1 MIPKEVLTQ
10 IRYIQI
16 ITSRLVNE
24 VFAGEYQSVF
34 KGRGM
39 EFEEVR
45 EYQPGDDIRS
55 IDWNVTARMN
65 SPYVKKFI
73 EERELKVMILL
84 DVSASFYFS
93 SVNKLKR
100 RISAEVASILAFSAM
115 RNKDKVGLVL
125 FTDQI
130 EKFLPPKK
138 GLNYGLRIIREALY
152 FQPFS
157 QRTDVSKALD
167 FLNKVC
173 KRKAVVFIISDFY
186 SEGFEH
192 TLSLTNKHHD
202 LIAITITDPKE
213 LELPNLGIVSFFD
226 PEAGEEITVDTSSP
240 KVREAFKKRALSFFE
255 KRDKIFER
263 LGIDNIS
270 LRTDISY
277 KDSLVTF
284 FSKRKLRR

>member
-1 MIPKEVLTQ
+1 MIPKEVLNQ

-65 SPYVKKFI
+65 TPYVKKFI
-73 EERELKVMILL
+73 EERELTVMILL
-84 DVSASFYFS
+84 DVSGSFYFS

-100 RISAEVASILAFSAM
+100 RLSAEVASILAFSAM

-152 FQPFS
+152 FQPSS
-157 QRTDVSKALD
+157 QRTNISRALD

-186 SEGFEH
+186 SEDFEH

-202 LIAITITDPKE
+202 LIAVTITDPRE
-213 LELPNLGIVSFFD
+213 LELPSLGIVSFFD
-226 PEAGEEITVDTSSP
+226 PEAGEEIIVDTSP

-255 KRDKIFER
+255 KRDKLFER

-270 LRTDISY
+270 LRTDIPY
-277 KDSLVTF
+277 KDSLVAF
-284 FSKRKLRR
+284 FTKRRLRK

>member
-1 MIPKEVLTQ
+1 MIPKEVLKQ

-16 ITSRLVNE
+16 VTCRLVNE

-55 IDWNVTARMN
+55 IDWNVTARM
-65 SPYVKKFI
+65 SQPYVKKFV
-73 EERELKVMILL
+73 EERELTVMILL
-84 DVSASFYFS
+84 DVSGSFYFS

-100 RISAEVASILAFSAM
+100 RISAEIASILAFSAM

-125 FTDQI
+125 FTDRI
-130 EKFLPPKK
+130 EEFLPPKK
-138 GLNYGLRIIREALY
+138 GLTYGLRIIREALY
-152 FQPFS
+152 FQPS
-157 QRTDVSKALD
+157 SKRTDVSGALD

-213 LELPNLGIVSFFD
+213 LELPNLGVVNFFD
-226 PEAGEEITVDTSSP
+226 PEVGEEITVDTSSS
-240 KVREAFKKRALSFFE
+240 KVREAFKKKVSEFFE

-270 LRTDISY
+270 LRTDIPY
-277 KDSLVTF
+277 KDSLVAF
-284 FSKRKLRR
+284 FSKRRLRR

>member
-1 MIPKEVLTQ
+1 MIPKEVLNQ

-16 ITSRLVNE
+16 ITCRLVNE

-65 SPYVKKFI
+65 TPYVKKFI
-73 EERELKVMILL
+73 EERELTVMILL
-84 DVSASFYFS
+84 DVSGSFYFS

-100 RISAEVASILAFSAM
+100 RLSAEVASILAFSAM

-152 FQPFS
+152 FQPSS
-157 QRTDVSKALD
+157 QRTNISRALD

-186 SEGFEH
+186 SEDFEH

-202 LIAITITDPKE
+202 LIAVTITDPRE
-213 LELPNLGIVSFFD
+213 LELPSLGIVSFFD
-226 PEAGEEITVDTSSP
+226 PEAGEEIIVDTSP

-255 KRDKIFER
+255 KRDKLFER

-270 LRTDISY
+270 LRTDIPY
-277 KDSLVTF
+277 KDSLVAF
-284 FSKRKLRR
+284 FTKRRLRK

>member
-16 ITSRLVNE
+16 IACRLVNE

-65 SPYVKKFI
+65 TPYVKKFI
-73 EERELKVMILL
+73 EERELTVMILL
-84 DVSASFYFS
+84 DVSGSFYFS

-152 FQPFS
+152 FQPSS
-157 QRTDVSKALD
+157 QRTDISRALD

-186 SEGFEH
+186 SEDFEH

-213 LELPNLGIVSFFD
+213 LELPSLGMVSFFD
-226 PEAGEEITVDTSSP
+226 PEAGEEITVDTSP
-240 KVREAFKKRALSFFE
+240 EVRKVFKKRALSFFE
-255 KRDKIFER
+255 KRDKLFER

-270 LRTDISY
+270 LRTDIPY
-277 KDSLVTF
+277 KDSLVAF
-284 FSKRKLRR
+284 FTKRRLRK

>member
-73 EERELKVMILL
+73 EERELTVMILL